1 MHKGIWGLAR
11 VVRRHLSPETVGTR
25 GAKFEEGCNGLL
37 DLVRSDSETSSHE
50 VDGQV
55 SIFRREWRPVT
66 AGTGSGPEGSRLT
79 VDIRRPWGNGAED
92 ECFGERRNVQST
104 DDASPFTITMSKVTI
119 IGATGNVG
127 MFASYAI
134 SANPHVREILL
145 YGREGRETVLRGITQ
160 DFVDSFAARGT
171 NLKINWTTNL
181 KDAAGSDVVVI
192 TAGVPRSPGQDRL
205 DLAMGNA
212 RIIAPLAQTVGVIA
226 PETKILVVTNPV
238 DVMTCVA
245 LKHSG
250 LKPSQVFGLG
260 THLDSMRL
268 KSLIAAYFKVHVSEV
283 HTRIIGEHG
292 ESMVPLWSATTIG
305 GIKISNLPAF
315 AHLPVKEIIESVK
328 CSGQLIIKDKGSTVY
343 GPGEAIA
350 TLVKTVLGDENRIL
364 TVSAYIQ
371 SEVHGIGEGDVCIG
385 VPARINRNGV
395 FPITIRIDESEV
407 IAFRESVEKIRTNTR
422 TVLSNLNE

>member
-245 LKHSG
+245 LKYSG

-350 TLVKTVLGDENRIL
+350 TLVKTILGDENRIL

>member
-1 MHKGIWGLAR
+1 VH
-11 VVRRHLSPETVGTR
+11 
-25 GAKFEEGCNGLL
+25 
-37 DLVRSDSETSSHE
+37 SDCETSSHE

-55 SIFRREWRPVT
+55 SIFRREWRPVA

-79 VDIRRPWGNGAED
+79 VDIWRPWGSGAED
-92 ECFGERRNVQST
+92 ECFGKRSNVQST
-104 DDASPFTITMSKVTI
+104 DDTSPFTITMSKVTI

-145 YGREGRETVLRGITQ
+145 YGREGRETVLRGIAQ
-160 DFVDSFAARGT
+160 DFVDSLAARGT
-171 NLKINWTTNL
+171 DLKINWTTNL

-192 TAGVPRSPGQDRL
+192 TAGVPRIPGQDRL

-212 RIIAPLAQTVGVIA
+212 KVIAPLAQTIGVIA

-245 LKHSG
+245 LKYSG
-250 LKPSQVFGLG
+250 LKPNQVFGLG

-315 AHLPVKEIIESVK
+315 AHLPLQDIIESVK
-328 CSGQLIIKDKGSTVY
+328 SSGQLIIKDKGSTVF

-407 IAFRESVEKIRTNTR
+407 IAFRDSIEKIRISTRKVLTNLD
-422 TVLSNLNE
+422 V

>member
-1 MHKGIWGLAR
+1 VHKDIWGLAR

-37 DLVRSDSETSSHE
+37 EPVRSDSETSSHE

-171 NLKINWTTNL
+171 NLKISWTTNL

-226 PETKILVVTNPV
+226 PETKILIVTNPV

-350 TLVKTVLGDENRIL
+350 TLVKTILGDENRIL

>member
-1 MHKGIWGLAR
+1 VHKGIWGLAR

-37 DLVRSDSETSSHE
+37 EPVRSDSETSSHE

-171 NLKINWTTNL
+171 NLKISWTTNL

-315 AHLPVKEIIESVK
+315 AHLPVKEIIDSVK

-371 SEVHGIGEGDVCIG
+371 SEVHGIGEVDVCIG

-395 FPITIRIDESEV
+395 FPITIKIDESEV